1 MILLAALLLLQETS
15 GVEVALEVRPP
26 KARVGDR
33 VEVVLAVRHAGL
45 DSIEWPKPEEA
56 LPGWRVHDRGVERLD
71 TAGRI
76 EERRRIEAIPTA
88 PGKVGIP
95 PQVVRFRREGRE
107 GFQPTQ
113 GASIEVVSVLAEQDA
128 DLRPLKAPIEA
139 PPLLWPWLAAGAAL
153 LAAGALLFR
162 VLRRRRRGAPLAP
175 PVPPHERALR
185 LLEELGRRTLADPE
199 AQKALYYDLS
209 MAVREYVEGRFG
221 LRAPERTTEEFL
233 EEAASFRGF
242 PLERRDLLRSF
253 LEACDLVK
261 YARHLPSREEVREAL
276 ASARR
281 FVEQTRP
288 DRVPAPAE
296 AAA

>member
-1 MILLAALLLLQETS
+1 MILHAALLLLQGS
-15 GVEVALEVRPP
+15 GVEVSLEVRPP

-33 VEVVLAVRHAGL
+33 VEVVLAVRHPGL
-45 DSIEWPKPEEA
+45 ESIEWPKVEEA
-56 LPGWRVHDRGVERLD
+56 LPGWRAHDRGVERVN

-88 PGKVGIP
+88 PGKIEIP
-95 PQVVRFRREGRE
+95 PQVVRFKREGKD

-113 GASIEVVSVLAEQDA
+113 GASIEVVSVLGESDA
-128 DLRPLKAPIEA
+128 DLRPLKGPVEA
-139 PPLLWPWLAAGAAL
+139 PPLLWPWIAAGAAL

-162 VLRRRRRGAPLAP
+162 VLRRRRQGAPLAP

-199 AQKALYYDLS
+199 AQKAFYYDLS
-209 MAVREYVEGRFG
+209 MGIREYIEGRFG

-242 PLERRDLLRSF
+242 SLETRGLLRSF

-276 ASARR
+276 AGARR
-281 FVEQTRP
+281 FVEETRP
-288 DRVPAPAE
+288 DRLPAPRE